1 MQKKRKTNY
10 QIVETKQISS
20 RSYTI
25 TKKKLQKQNAN
36 TKLQKLKGRKNT
48 KFVKTEWKL
57 QKLKGR

>member
-36 TKLQKLKGRKNT
+36 TKL
-48 KFVKTEWKL
+48 
-57 QKLKGR
+57 